1 MKKYLFLFACVF
13 PCFHLFAQS
22 EATIKLTPSEIEA
35 TFLEQNLQLIAEQM
49 NISIAEAEVAQAK
62 LWDNPTLSISDI
74 NLWSTNSQ
82 REGESEVIPSLFGSF
97 ARNTQFSIELSQ
109 LIQTANKRGKLVARE
124 KVSKEI
130 AIQQFEVVLRGLKIE
145 LRKSINEIIYFQNY
159 LKILSSQQESLEQL
173 VEAYRK
179 QVLQGNIAK
188 SELLRLQSSL
198 LEIENEHNE
207 AVSGFNEQLKTL
219 KVLLSIDPMI
229 NIQIVDTEIDIVSPK
244 SVTLPHLLEQTSENS
259 ADIKLSKLQ
268 TQYFEKSL
276 AYEKSQRIP
285 DLTISANYDRR
296 GGVWRD
302 FIGFGISIDLPFF
315 NRNQGGIKAAKLNRE
330 QSLYQEKQQI
340 NEIQHELV
348 EAYNNYT
355 QAYNFYQKIAEN
367 DLYAELDN
375 MLSIYSKN
383 LLNRNISM
391 LEYIDFMEAYKNNK
405 QTILMAH
412 KKMQLQ
418 FEELQYIVGTEINNI
433 L

>member
-1 MKKYLFLFACVF
+1 MKKYLFFFVYVF
-13 PCFHLFAQS
+13 SCLHLFAQP
-22 EATIKLTPSEIEA
+22 EVTIKLTPSEIEA
-35 TFLEQNLQLIAEQM
+35 AFLEQNLQLIAEQM
-49 NISIAEAEVAQAK
+49 NISIADAEVAQAK
-62 LWDNPTLSISDI
+62 LWDNPTLSVSDV
-74 NLWSTNSQ
+74 NLWSTKSQ
-82 REGESEVIPSLFGSF
+82 REGESEAIPPLFGSF

-109 LIQTANKRGKLVARE
+109 LIQTANKKGKLVARE

-302 FIGFGISIDLPFF
+302 FLGGFRH
-315 NRNQGGIKAAKLNRE
+315 NRDG
-330 QSLYQEKQQI
+330 
-340 NEIQHELV
+340 
-348 EAYNNYT
+348 
-355 QAYNFYQKIAEN
+355 
-367 DLYAELDN
+367 
-375 MLSIYSKN
+375 
-383 LLNRNISM
+383 RNS
-391 LEYIDFMEAYKNNK
+391 
-405 QTILMAH
+405 
-412 KKMQLQ
+412 
-418 FEELQYIVGTEINNI
+418 
-433 L
+433 